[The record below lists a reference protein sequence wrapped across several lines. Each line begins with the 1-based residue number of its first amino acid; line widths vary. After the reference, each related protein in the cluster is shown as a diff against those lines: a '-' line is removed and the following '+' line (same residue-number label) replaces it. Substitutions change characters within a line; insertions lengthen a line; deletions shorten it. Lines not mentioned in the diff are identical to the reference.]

1 MEPDI
6 ETVSTVSL
14 PFIAGQIV
22 PTVKGNQMKHRSE
35 LMGMCPP
42 ALWRQDHVLRYRKI
56 GKSLKLQTENQC

>member
-6 ETVSTVSL
+6 KTVSAVSL

-22 PTVKGNQMKHRSE
+22 PTVKGNQMKHMSE

-42 ALWRQDHVLRYRKI
+42 TLWRQGHVLQCRKI
-56 GKSLKLQTENQC
+56 GKSLKLQTENQR